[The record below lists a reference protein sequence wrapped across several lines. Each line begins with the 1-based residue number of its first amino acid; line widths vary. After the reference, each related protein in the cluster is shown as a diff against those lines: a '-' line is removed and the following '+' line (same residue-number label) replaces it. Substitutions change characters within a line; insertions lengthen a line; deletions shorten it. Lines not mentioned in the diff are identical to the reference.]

1 MKNLKAK
8 HKIIEIEYENIQKI
22 YYNIYCEK
30 DIININSNEM
40 QEKIREN
47 NKKYKKIFEDELKN
61 IFKDIPM
68 YNSIKIEKKIMKFAK
83 PSRNDP
89 NKFEVREGEV
99 LLIEYYDSQNRRIG
113 KIVQPLILMI

>member
-1 MKNLKAK
+1 MKNLNTK

-68 YNSIKIEKKIMKFAK
+68 YNSIKVEKKNEIC
-83 PSRNDP
+83 
-89 NKFEVREGEV
+89 
-99 LLIEYYDSQNRRIG
+99 
-113 KIVQPLILMI
+113 